1 MHEDSND
8 TDNAAQKDIKARLG
22 KARTAFSILR
32 PIWKSNLCSLKTK
45 IKLFNS
51 NVKSVLL
58 YGSEC
63 WRIIQSDMKKIES
76 FYHGCLR
83 KICKIFW
90 PNKISNRN
98 LLKKTNCKNIS
109 MEIKE
114 KPLRW
119 LGHVFRMDHQRLPKV
134 ALRWTPPG
142 RRKPG
147 RPKTTWRR
155 TIEAELKQGGFTWG
169 EAQKIAK
176 DRTLSF

>member
-1 MHEDSND
+1 
-8 TDNAAQKDIKARLG
+8 
-22 KARTAFSILR
+22 
-32 PIWKSNLCSLKTK
+32 
-45 IKLFNS
+45 
-51 NVKSVLL
+51 
-58 YGSEC
+58 
-63 WRIIQSDMKKIES
+63 
-76 FYHGCLR
+76 
-83 KICKIFW
+83 
-90 PNKISNRN
+90 
-98 LLKKTNCKNIS
+98 

-176 DRTLSF
+176 DRPRWKETIAALCLTGDEED